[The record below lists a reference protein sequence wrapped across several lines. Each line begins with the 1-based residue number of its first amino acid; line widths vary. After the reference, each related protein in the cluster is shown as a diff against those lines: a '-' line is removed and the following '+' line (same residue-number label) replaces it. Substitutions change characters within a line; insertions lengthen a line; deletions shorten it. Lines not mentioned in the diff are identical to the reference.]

1 MAVKC
6 PMKEAWNGHGATEPG
21 WALCFRDTL
30 FILGDG
36 GKGCCNLFLI
46 ANISLGFPFVCC
58 RFFQI
63 SFQMTHCITNDGT

>member
-6 PMKEAWNGHGATEPG
+6 PMKEAWNGHGAAEPD

-36 GKGCCNLFLI
+36 GERML
-46 ANISLGFPFVCC
+46 
-58 RFFQI
+58 
-63 SFQMTHCITNDGT
+63 